1 MVLVRILQVNLY
13 DRGGGAEKIASDL
26 AACSRALGH
35 RVKFAVGHK
44 RSDDPHVWK
53 IPRPRWWRFWDEQT
67 KILIDRGV
75 GGLPRL
81 TRVLA
86 TLGDLP
92 TWIDDRRGRE
102 PFYFPGSRR
111 ILQFAGRPPDI
122 VHAHNL
128 HGGFFDLRFLP
139 ELSHRVPLV
148 LTLHDAWLLSGHCAH
163 SFDCDRWLTGCG
175 QCPDL
180 TIYPE
185 IQRDATRGNFA
196 RKRDIYRRSR
206 LHVAAPSQWL
216 MDKATR
222 SILADGIAEARV
234 IPNGI
239 DLGVFQRGNKEEA
252 RAALALPMDATVLLT
267 TAFFFSTNRWKDF
280 ATLRAAVERLPSEV
294 ILLALGESGPSEILG
309 RAEVR
314 MMPFEADPSLV
325 ARYYQAADLYVH
337 AAKADTFPTTVLEA
351 LACGTPVVASAVG
364 GIPEQIMDGVTGLLV
379 PPGDPA
385 ALSEAI
391 ESLLLDPTRRAQ
403 MEEAAAAAGAAF
415 SLERM
420 TDAYLAWYQKL
431 LTK

>member
-1 MVLVRILQVNLY
+1 MRILQVNLY
-13 DRGGGAEKIASDL
+13 DRGGGAEKIATDL
-26 AACSRALGH
+26 AACSRARGH

-44 RSDDPHVWK
+44 RSDDPNVWK
-53 IPRPRWWRFWDEQT
+53 IPRPRWWRYWDEQT
-67 KILIDRGV
+67 KSLIDRGV

-81 TRVLA
+81 TRILA

-92 TWIDDRRGRE
+92 NLIDERRGRE
-102 PFYFPGSRR
+102 PFHFPGSRR
-111 ILQFAGRPPDI
+111 LLKFAARPPDI

-128 HGGFFDLRFLP
+128 HGGYFDLRFLP
-139 ELSHRVPLV
+139 ELSNRVPLV
-148 LTLHDAWLLSGHCAH
+148 MTLHDAWLLSGHCAH
-163 SFDCDRWLTGCG
+163 SFDCERWLTGCG

-185 IQRDATRGNFA
+185 IRRDATRGNFA

-206 LHVAAPSQWL
+206 LHIATPSQWL
-216 MDKATR
+216 MDKVTR
-222 SILADGIAEARV
+222 SMLADGIAEARV

-239 DLGVFQRGNKEEA
+239 DLSVFQRGNKAEA
-252 RAALALPMDATVLLT
+252 RAALGIPRDATVLLT
-267 TAFFFSTNRWKDF
+267 TAFLFRTNQWKDF
-280 ATLRAAVERLPSEV
+280 ETLRVAVERLPHEV
-294 ILLALGESGPSEILG
+294 TLLALGEAGPSERLG
-309 RAEVR
+309 KAEVR
-314 MMPFEADPSLV
+314 MVPFETDPALV

-379 PPGDPA
+379 PPGNPT

-391 ESLLLDPTRRAQ
+391 ESLLRDPVRRAR
-403 MEEAAAAAGAAF
+403 MAEAAAAAGDAF
-415 SLERM
+415 GLERM
-420 TDAYLAWYQKL
+420 TDAYLAWYDEL